1 MKLYIL
7 HFYIFRCSLFL
18 YFCIFIFKD
27 FQEKA
32 AAMITAEADDDEL
45 DDLPGNSTSK
55 IESETESEFSD
66 SDEEDLADSV
76 FGAGIVCH

>member
-7 HFYIFRCSLFL
+7 HFYIFRYSLFL
-18 YFCIFIFKD
+18 YFCIFKD